1 MKSMEKV
8 MQKWKSYG
16 KHFQQNRLYMGIL
29 LLTAVCAYG
38 YKVTNATIGI
48 DDTPSLYYFEEG
60 LIAIVGRWVLFL
72 LNKVVSLAEFVPF
85 VTDFAAVVILVLA
98 AVVWSVLFYS
108 MLWHQPVLCQG
119 MAEQYPENAKRIRY
133 PAETGM
139 PGSG

>member
-72 LNKVVSLAEFVPF
+72 LSLFP
-85 VTDFAAVVILVLA
+85 
-98 AVVWSVLFYS
+98 S
-108 MLWHQPVLCQG
+108 
-119 MAEQYPENAKRIRY
+119 
-133 PAETGM
+133 
-139 PGSG
+139 

>member
-1 MKSMEKV
+1 
-8 MQKWKSYG
+8 
-16 KHFQQNRLYMGIL
+16 MGIL

-98 AVVWSVLFYS
+98 AVVWSALFYWERRFRRQA
-108 MLWHQPVLCQG
+108 MLSSVPSFSPV
-119 MAEQYPENAKRIRY
+119 P
-133 PAETGM
+133 
-139 PGSG
+139 

>member
-72 LNKVVSLAEFVPF
+72 LNKWYRWQSLFP
-85 VTDFAAVVILVLA
+85 
-98 AVVWSVLFYS
+98 S
-108 MLWHQPVLCQG
+108 
-119 MAEQYPENAKRIRY
+119 
-133 PAETGM
+133 
-139 PGSG
+139 

>member
-8 MQKWKSYG
+8 MQKWKSYR

-60 LIAIVGRWVLFL
+60 LIAIGLR
-72 LNKVVSLAEFVPF
+72 S
-85 VTDFAAVVILVLA
+85 
-98 AVVWSVLFYS
+98 
-108 MLWHQPVLCQG
+108 
-119 MAEQYPENAKRIRY
+119 
-133 PAETGM
+133 
-139 PGSG
+139 